1 MFNNFSEEARKTI
14 ILAKE
19 EMNILK
25 HPYVS
30 SEHLLLSIL
39 KTNNIVSNRLKKYD
53 LTYDKFKKEIIDVIG
68 VGKRESE
75 WVLYTPMLKKILEKA
90 IMISIDSNE
99 DVKIEHLFQALL
111 DEGEGIA
118 IRLLL
123 KMNIDYDSL
132 YNEFVSKGIKKNKRR
147 KSMLDDIGKDM
158 VKNSFNNDPVIGR
171 EKEIKRIIEIL
182 LRRTKNNPL
191 LIGEAGV
198 GKTAI
203 VEELARMISSEDVP
217 QKLKNKRIIN
227 VDMSSLVAGTKY
239 RGEFEEKIN
248 KLIKEVEENDE
259 IILFIDEIH
268 TLVGAGGAEGAI
280 DAANILKPALARNK
294 IRIIGAT
301 TIKEYKRS
309 IENDKALER
318 RFQSIIIEEPD
329 YKDVKNIIKS
339 LKPIYEDYHKVI
351 IKDDIIDKLITLTKK
366 YIKTRKDPDR
376 TIDILDEVCSHSNLK
391 ESKSFKIY
399 NDLTKELKNITKLKK
414 EAIINDNLNMAFG
427 YKNEEKDILSR
438 MNILELEL
446 LNQKKTEVTIKD
458 IEDVLINKIKVPKCC
473 FQKIN
478 TNKIINQL
486 KQKILCQDAALSEL
500 AISFANNLQIDS
512 CQAYLL
518 SGTSGVG
525 KTETCLEFAKIF
537 NYDILR
543 LDMSEY
549 SEPHTI
555 SKLIGSPAGYVGYE
569 EEALLDRINLNPFT
583 VIILDE
589 IERCHESILNIFF
602 QIMDNNKLKNAKG
615 DDIYFNNAIILM
627 TTNIKNNNIGFNKEF
642 KKEYYN
648 YFSKPFMNRIN
659 KVIEFKTFN
668 KDDIVKIINMK
679 YKKEKL
685 SSEEIAEIL
694 VKSDYQNYGAR
705 QIPYIIKNLHIDKKI
720 MSKNNKKVK
729 KKIVNV

>member
-19 EMNILK
+19 EMNLLK

-39 KTNNIVSNRLKKYD
+39 KTNNNVSNRLKKYD
-53 LTYDKFKKEIIDVIG
+53 LTYERFKNEIIDVIG
-68 VGKRESE
+68 VGKKESE

-90 IMISIDSNE
+90 IMISIDLNE

-171 EKEIKRIIEIL
+171 ENEIKRVIEIL

-203 VEELARMISSEDVP
+203 VEELARMIASGEVP
-217 QKLKNKRIIN
+217 QKLQNKRIIN
-227 VDMSSLVAGTKY
+227 LDMSSLVAGTKY

-248 KLIKEVEENDE
+248 KLIREVEENDE

-301 TIKEYKRS
+301 TTKEYKKF

-318 RFQSIIIEEPD
+318 RFQTVIIEEPNE
-329 YKDVKNIIKS
+329 KVVKNIINS
-339 LKPIYEDYHKVI
+339 LKPIYEEYHKVI
-351 IKDDIIDKLITLTKK
+351 IKDDIIDKLILLTKK

-376 TIDILDEVCSHSNLK
+376 TIDVLDEVCSHSNLK
-391 ESKSFKIY
+391 ENKSFKLY
-399 NDLTKELKNITKLKK
+399 NNLTKELKIITKLKK
-414 EAIINDNLNMAFG
+414 EAIINDDLNMAFN

-438 MNILELEL
+438 LNILELEL
-446 LNQKKTEVTIKD
+446 LNQKKNEVTVKD

-473 FQKIN
+473 FQKTN
-478 TNKIINQL
+478 QNKIINQL
-486 KQKILCQDAALSEL
+486 KKKILCQDNALKEL
-500 AISFANNLQIDS
+500 VNSFTNNLQNDD
-512 CQAYLL
+512 CQVFLL
-518 SGTSGVG
+518 AGTSGVG

-537 NYDILR
+537 NYNILR

-569 EEALLDRINLNPFT
+569 EAALLDKINLNPFT
-583 VIILDE
+583 VIVLDE
-589 IERCHESILNIFF
+589 IERCHESILNLFF

-615 DDIYFNNAIILM
+615 EDIYFNNAIILM
-627 TTNIKNNNIGFNKEF
+627 TTNIQNNIIGFNKEG
-642 KKEYYN
+642 KNEYFN
-648 YFSKPFMNRIN
+648 FFSKPFMNRIN
-659 KVIEFKTFN
+659 KVIEFRTF
-668 KDDIVKIINMK
+668 DREDIIKILINK
-679 YKKEKL
+679 YKKDKL
-685 SSEEIAEIL
+685 SSEEINEIL
-694 VKSDYQNYGAR
+694 IKSDYQNYGAR
-705 QIPYIIKNLHIDKKI
+705 QIPYIIKDLHIDKRI